1 MSVKTILPI
10 GEFHRSGLRYD
21 SSLLKTCRIP
31 PLVFIHTNGTA
42 EAVPQV
48 GGNLAYYLLHGQ
60 NISAFPP
67 GFRMIA
73 GNSTLRTF
81 PWPIPDVPQ
90 SLLSG
95 NLTSQ
100 PALQQRAL
108 GFNCLNYN
116 APGEGSLTRHFLPSK
131 EFIDANCI
139 DGLRLELLFPSCWN
153 GVDVD
158 SPDHK
163 SHVAYASIVM
173 DDGNCPEGFEAR
185 IPTLFY
191 ETIFNTPEFQNT
203 SGHFVL
209 ANGDPTGE
217 HSFYGIPFLLRLTTH
232 SRFRLPR

>member
-1 MSVKTILPI
+1 M
-10 GEFHRSGLRYD
+10 
-21 SSLLKTCRIP
+21 CRIP
-31 PLVFIHTNGTA
+31 SLVFIHTNGTA
-42 EAVPQV
+42 EAVSQV

-81 PWPIPDVPQ
+81 HWPIPDVPQ

-100 PALQQRAL
+100 LALQQRAL
-108 GFNCLNYN
+108 GFNCLNYSG
-116 APGEGSLTRHFLPSK
+116 PPEGSLTRHFLPSK
-131 EFIDANCI
+131 QHMDANCA

-153 GVDVD
+153 GKDVD

-173 DDGNCPEGFEAR
+173 DDGTCPEGFEAR

-191 ETIFNTPEFQNT
+191 ETIFNTFEFQNT
-203 SGHFVL
+203 SGQFVL
-209 ANGDPTGE
+209 ANGDPTGK
-217 HSFYGIPFLLRLTTH
+217 HSLYGI
-232 SRFRLPR
+232 LPCRG

>member
-1 MSVKTILPI
+1 M
-10 GEFHRSGLRYD
+10 
-21 SSLLKTCRIP
+21 CRVP
-31 PLVFIHTNGTA
+31 PLVFIHTNGTT

-81 PWPIPDVPQ
+81 HWPIPDVPQ

-100 PALQQRAL
+100 LALQQRAL

-116 APGEGSLTRHFLPSK
+116 GNAEGSLTKHFLPSK
-131 EFIDANCI
+131 EYMDAHCT

-153 GVDVD
+153 GIDID

-173 DDGNCPEGFEAR
+173 GDGTCPEGFQAR

-191 ETIFNTPEFQNT
+191 ETIFNTLGFQNA
-203 SGHFVL
+203 SGKFVL
-209 ANGDPTGE
+209 ANGDPTGK
-217 HSFYGIPFLLRLTTH
+217 HSFYSIASASRLTTFKA
-232 SRFRLPR
+232 SVTTATSSQDGMSTSFKPLSTIAQT

>member
-1 MSVKTILPI
+1 
-10 GEFHRSGLRYD
+10 
-21 SSLLKTCRIP
+21 
-31 PLVFIHTNGTA
+31 
-42 EAVPQV
+42 
-48 GGNLAYYLLHGQ
+48 
-60 NISAFPP
+60 
-67 GFRMIA
+67 MIA

-81 PWPIPDVPQ
+81 PWPIPDIPQ

-100 PALQQRAL
+100 LALQQRAL

-116 APGEGSLTRHFLPSK
+116 GTPEGSLTRHFLPSK
-131 EFIDANCI
+131 KYMDAHCA

-153 GVDVD
+153 GIDID

-191 ETIFNTPEFQNT
+191 ETIFNTFEFQNA
-203 SGHFVL
+203 SGKFVL
-209 ANGDPTGE
+209 ANGDPTGKL
-217 HSFYGIPFLLRLTTH
+217 SFYSIASASRLTTFKA
-232 SRFRLPR
+232 SVTTATSSQDGMSTSFKPLSIIAQTCLARSPIVRCLM

>member
-1 MSVKTILPI
+1 
-10 GEFHRSGLRYD
+10 
-21 SSLLKTCRIP
+21 
-31 PLVFIHTNGTA
+31 
-42 EAVPQV
+42 
-48 GGNLAYYLLHGQ
+48 
-60 NISAFPP
+60 
-67 GFRMIA
+67 MIA

-81 PWPIPDVPQ
+81 SWPIPDVPQ

-100 PALQQRAL
+100 LALQQRAL

-131 EFIDANCI
+131 EFMDTNCT

-158 SPDHK
+158 SSDHK

-173 DDGNCPEGFEAR
+173 DDGTCPEGFETR

-191 ETIFNTPEFQNT
+191 ETIFNTFEFRNT
-203 SGHFVL
+203 SGQFVL
-209 ANGDPTGE
+209 ANGDPTGK
-217 HSFYGIPFLLRLTTH
+217 HYFYGIPFVSRLTILKALVTTVTSSQDGMRASFKPLSTIAQTWTARSLTAH
-232 SRFRLPR
+232 YLM